1 MKTYFRILQFARPF
15 GRYAIPYFF
24 FILLHAIF
32 NLGTF
37 AMIMPIMKMLF
48 SPGSMVEAVTVRPD
62 FQLRMDYLTEW
73 LNYRLYRVYG
83 TEYDYME
90 ILVALSVIV
99 VSCAFLSNTFRY
111 LAQRTMEKLRINTTK
126 NIRNEFFSTVLRLHV
141 GFFSNERKGDLISKL
156 TSDVQVVQYC
166 VSNTLQVA
174 FREPFLIISYVIA
187 LVTISLK
194 LTVFTVIV
202 LPVIAV
208 VIGVIVKN
216 LRRKA
221 KGAQEA
227 HGEMVST
234 AEEALGG
241 IKILKGYNATDYI
254 DRKFVGQ
261 NGRYSRILR
270 SMANR
275 QQMATPMSEFL
286 GISAVAIV
294 LLYGGNL
301 VLGGQIEGA
310 AIITYLAI
318 FSQIIIP
325 VRAFMDSFSTI
336 HQGLAAGERV
346 LALIDTPSQIVDA
359 PDAVPLDEFKKNIEF
374 RGVTFSYENRE
385 VLKDVSFTIR
395 KGETV
400 ALVGPSGGGKST
412 ISDLIPRFYDPQQGG
427 VYIDGVDIR
436 NYRLESLRAHMGIV
450 AQDTVL
456 FNDTI
461 ENNIKLGKPGA
472 TPQEVE
478 QAARI
483 ANAFDFIQQTEEGFQ
498 TNIGDRGAK
507 LSGGQRQRLSIA
519 RAVLKNP
526 DILILDEATS
536 ALDTESEKWVQDAL
550 NKLLKGR
557 TSLVIAHRLS
567 TIQGADRI
575 VVVDQGRIVETG
587 THQQLMALRGGIY
600 HRLIEMQQ
608 IEGQTESVRP

>member
-24 FILLHAIF
+24 YTLLHAIF
-32 NLGTF
+32 NLGTYT
-37 AMIMPIMKMLF
+37 MILPILNALF
-48 SPGSMVEAVTVRPD
+48 HPETMVTDISVKPAFHWD
-62 FQLRMDYLTEW
+62 MSYLTEW
-73 LNYRLYRVYG
+73 LNYRLFRIYG
-83 TEYDYME
+83 TGYDLME
-90 ILVALSVIV
+90 VLIALSLFIV
-99 VSCAFLSNTFRY
+99 SIMLLSNLFRY
-111 LAQRTMEKLRINTTK
+111 LGQRTMERLRINTTE
-126 NIRNEFFSTVLRLHV
+126 NIRNAFFTNIMRLHA

-156 TSDVQVVQYC
+156 TSDVQVVQFA
-166 VSNTLQVA
+166 VTNTLQVA
-174 FREPFLIISYVIA
+174 FREPFLIITYVIG
-187 LVTISLK
+187 LVVISFK

-202 LPVIAV
+202 LPVTAL
-208 VIGVIVKN
+208 VIGMIVKN
-216 LRRKA
+216 LRKSA
-221 KGAQEA
+221 KNAQESL
-227 HGEMVST
+227 GKMVST

-241 IKILKGYNATDYI
+241 IKILKSYNATGYI
-254 DRKFVGQ
+254 ARKFTDQ
-261 NGRYSRILR
+261 NSRYSRILR

-275 QQMATPMSEFL
+275 QQLASPMSEFL
-286 GISAVAIV
+286 GVGAIAIV
-294 LLYGGNL
+294 LVYGGSL
-301 VLGGQIEGA
+301 VQAGQIDGA
-310 AIITYLAI
+310 RIIAYLAI
-318 FSQIIIP
+318 FSQVTRP

-346 LALIDTPSQIVDA
+346 LGLIDTPSAIVDA
-359 PDAVPLDEFKKNIEF
+359 PDAQPLNTFREAIEF

-385 VLKDVSFTIR
+385 VLKDISFTIK

-436 NYRLESLRAHMGIV
+436 RYSLESMRSHMGIV

-461 ENNIKLGKPGA
+461 ESNIKLGKPDA
-472 TPQEVE
+472 THQQVV
-478 QAARI
+478 QAARV
-483 ANAFDFIQQTEEGFQ
+483 ANADAFISETDEGYE
-498 TNIGDRGAK
+498 TNIGDRGSK

-575 VVVDQGRIVETG
+575 IVVDQGRIVETG
-587 THQQLMALRGGIY
+587 THQELMALEGIY

-608 IEGQTESVRP
+608 IGTEE